1 MAKRRR
7 RETEQERALRER
19 RERVELLKMKQ
30 GLIEESEAI
39 PETGYVKMD
48 KPRGRA
54 RISNF
59 FYRNKWY
66 VGMAVFFAVI
76 FAVGIVQLATKEKP
90 DLYVLAVA
98 CAKDSEMSW
107 RAKSIELALERYC
120 PDFDGNGKVHV
131 SVHFIDR
138 THYKDPTSQYDM
150 AQDQKF
156 SAEFLTAE
164 AQLFLT
170 DETFIDWMFTGEE
183 AEEESAMKLDE
194 VFLRQTD
201 RCSEDALYDSCGVRL
216 SKTEFAKEA
225 NWSSCPDSVMFFVR
239 REIQNG
245 VADPEKTAVSRER
258 ALAVLQNILDGN
270 VVNPDITVE

>member
-48 KPRGRA
+48 KPRGWSK
-54 RISNF
+54 ISNF
-59 FYRNKWY
+59 FYRNKWF
-66 VGMAVFFAVI
+66 VGMGVFLAAI
-76 FAVGIVQLATKEKP
+76 FTVGIVQLATREKP
-90 DLYVLAVA
+90 DLNVLAVV
-98 CAKDSEMSW
+98 CASDSQMNW

-138 THYKDPTSQYDM
+138 TRYKNPTDQYDM

-156 SAEFLTAE
+156 TAEFLTAE
-164 AQLFLT
+164 SQLFLT
-170 DETFIDWMFTGEE
+170 DETFINWMFVEE
-183 AEEESAMKLDE
+183 AGEGAKKLDE
-194 VFLRQTD
+194 VFLKQTD
-201 RCSEDALYDSCGVRL
+201 RCSKDVLYDECGVRL
-216 SKTEFAKEA
+216 SKTDFASEA
-225 NWSSCPDSVMFFVR
+225 KWSSCPDSVMFFVR

-258 ALAVLQNILDGN
+258 ALIVIQNILDGN